1 MLFQGSML
9 FKINVDTKNGGL
21 QLDNDFLVDFGDEPD
36 GPVLA
41 HEVRYKNRVRDIFQK
56 CYFSVVFFGD
66 LCNLIYIYVHISV

>member
-41 HEVRYKNRVRDIFQK
+41 HEVRYP
-56 CYFSVVFFGD
+56 
-66 LCNLIYIYVHISV
+66 

>member
-56 CYFSVVFFGD
+56 C
-66 LCNLIYIYVHISV
+66 